1 MKGSCR
7 CNRGPQPGDFRLI
20 EGVLTLGG
28 PGLIGRAHK
37 RGVPGSE
44 MQKPPRGS
52 PAGCEEGQCHHVAER
67 RAGAQRRASRDA
79 TPEPQPSSQRRSGRR
94 LRHSPPR
101 PERAARLSR
110 GSRETGN
117 VCGPKPPGLR
127 AAANQSDEK
136 NKCNKDRFRAG
147 RLYLPP
153 PAVRHDDPETRHRH
167 DPESPRTKPEAEGS
181 SWPRN
186 ATEPRGGPGPLRVL
200 EHLPCCLQGD
210 GGLPGGPRAPDPLLR
225 HGDPAEATS
234 CPRQSLAPHPG
245 RRPRGSHLS
254 VSSPFALSPVV
265 SLSELRRP
273 QAPREY
279 SGLGHPQV
287 FPGLSQCLD

>member
-1 MKGSCR
+1 MSQSAGQ
-7 CNRGPQPGDFRLI
+7 GPSA
-20 EGVLTLGG
+20 
-28 PGLIGRAHK
+28 GRARTRPPSLSRAHSAGQAGASVTAP
-37 RGVPGSE
+37 RDPSGRPGSAVE
-44 MQKPPRGS
+44 AVRQGT
-52 PAGCEEGQCHHVAER
+52 C
-67 RAGAQRRASRDA
+67 
-79 TPEPQPSSQRRSGRR
+79 
-94 LRHSPPR
+94 
-101 PERAARLSR
+101 AARSR
-110 GSRETGN
+110 R
-117 VCGPKPPGLR
+117 VCGPQQTNPMRRTNVTKTGSVPADFTCR
-127 AAANQSDEK
+127 
-136 NKCNKDRFRAG
+136 
-147 RLYLPP
+147 P
-153 PAVRHDDPETRHRH
+153 PAIRHNDPETRHRH

-186 ATEPRGGPGPLRVL
+186 ATEPRGGPGPPRVL